1 METSSG
7 SLKPMDC
14 NSLRPI
20 SCIDW
25 AVEKSATTSC
35 RSTQILRTF
44 ALPRTAATAAVMG
57 FICPCFVLDFVELAG
72 HLFRS
77 LCRSGSRRSAAIV
90 PSGQEPLAPPDVFQH
105 GALIQWQISK
115 EGARDPALLLFGR
128 GSRFGDEPL
137 RPLADVR
144 ITPESGRVADIG
156 GCRKRAK
163 ALNRCAIAR
172 CAVGLAASTIPRG
185 E

>member
-1 METSSG
+1 
-7 SLKPMDC
+7 
-14 NSLRPI
+14 
-20 SCIDW
+20 
-25 AVEKSATTSC
+25 
-35 RSTQILRTF
+35 
-44 ALPRTAATAAVMG
+44 MG

-156 GCRKRAK
+156 GCRKRATTGLMRRNK
-163 ALNRCAIAR
+163 EWLYCRRKPSSHRPSPDGACAIR
-172 CAVGLAASTIPRG
+172 HQFLLSNRSCGSLGAA
-185 E
+185 